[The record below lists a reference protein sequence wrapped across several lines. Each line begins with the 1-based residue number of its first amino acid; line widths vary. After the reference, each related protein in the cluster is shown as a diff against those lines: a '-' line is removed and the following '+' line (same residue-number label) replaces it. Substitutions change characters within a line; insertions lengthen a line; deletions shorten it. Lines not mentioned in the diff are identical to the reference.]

1 MSKLDNLKIGITFG
15 TFDLLHAGHAE
26 FLMSAG
32 NQVDQL
38 IIGLHVDPSVERS
51 FKNKPVQSILERFWQ
66 LRAIAK
72 VTSIIPYET
81 EKDIERMLGLITN
94 LTHYFV
100 GGDHAFDKIT
110 GDSICQTRGIG
121 IHFIPRY
128 HDYSTTELR
137 LRVHE
142 HESKLCS

>member
-1 MSKLDNLKIGITFG
+1 MKIGITFG

-51 FKNKPVQSILERFWQ
+51 FKNKPVQSMLERFWQ
-66 LRAIAK
+66 LKAIVK

-81 EKDIERMLGLITN
+81 EKDIERMLGLISG

-100 GGDHAFDKIT
+100 GGDHEFDKIT
-110 GDSICQTRGIG
+110 GDSICQTKGIN

-137 LRVHE
+137 QRVYN
-142 HESKLCS
+142 HESKLCA

>member
-1 MSKLDNLKIGITFG
+1 MLKSDNLKIGITFG
-15 TFDLLHAGHAE
+15 AFDLLHAGHAE

-32 NQVDQL
+32 YQVDQL
-38 IIGLHVDPSVERS
+38 IIGLHIDPSVERS
-51 FKNKPVQSILERFWQ
+51 HKNKPVQSMLERFWQ

-81 EKDIERMLGLITN
+81 ESDIERMLGLISG

-100 GGDHAFDKIT
+100 GGDHKFDKIT
-110 GDSICQTRGIG
+110 GDSICQTKGIN
-121 IHFIPRY
+121 IYFIPRY

-137 LRVHE
+137 QRVYN